1 MIILWELND
10 PIQVGDILKEYTA
23 KNMDEMSLQSLL
35 TDTKVWIRP
44 EVNPYVETYYEY
56 VLWKIEYIISS
67 SVKDPNTMVD
77 IKGNFKL
84 KNDNIEDPYNYLGVM
99 LQKKN
104 IDRVEF
110 WTNKSVEY
118 IKAAVANM
126 K

>member
-1 MIILWELND
+1 
-10 PIQVGDILKEYTA
+10 
-23 KNMDEMSLQSLL
+23 
-35 TDTKVWIRP
+35 
-44 EVNPYVETYYEY
+44 
-56 VLWKIEYIISS
+56 
-67 SVKDPNTMVD
+67 MVD